1 MPDSVVY
8 IAVGVYKSPFAT
20 RLVQLPHAVVLGAIR
35 PSHHARAMSETTS
48 PLTRVHG
55 TRFVGVLAGHQ
66 GFSWIV
72 NLFRQCFFVLIDLKV
87 FSLVVHF
94 HAVNQELLTLLET
107 SDKRL
112 YL

>member
-1 MPDSVVY
+1 
-8 IAVGVYKSPFAT
+8 
-20 RLVQLPHAVVLGAIR
+20 
-35 PSHHARAMSETTS
+35 MSETAP
-48 PLTRVHG
+48 PLTRVDG
-55 TRFVGVLAGHQ
+55 TRFIGVLAGHQ

-72 NLFRQCFFVLIDLKV
+72 KLLRQCFFALIDLKV